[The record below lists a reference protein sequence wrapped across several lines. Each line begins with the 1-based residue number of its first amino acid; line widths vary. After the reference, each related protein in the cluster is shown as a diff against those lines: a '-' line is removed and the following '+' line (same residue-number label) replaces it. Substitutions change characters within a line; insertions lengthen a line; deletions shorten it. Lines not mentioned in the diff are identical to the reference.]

1 MSKPAPFST
10 AMANASFSGASA
22 SISSLS
28 GLGFSPPPV
37 QPQYHPQQQFAAA
50 PQQGLQQPAF
60 DPFSAAPAP
69 ARPMGAQPQQQQ
81 LLQAFNPFAGGGMA
95 APLQMQQQPPP
106 QQKKPGGDA
115 FDSLGW

>member
-1 MSKPAPFST
+1 MSKPVPSST

-60 DPFSAAPAP
+60 DPFSAAPAA

-81 LLQAFNPFAGGGMA
+81 QKAFNPFAGGGMA
-95 APLQMQQQPPP
+95 APLQMQQPPPP